1 MRPGLPWRDSYSVG
15 HLALDEEHQAL
26 LQSINSICNFGQTEE
41 KASTLTPLLEDLVTA
56 TIRHFEHED
65 RLLRKIV
72 ALTVTEKFSPDALK
86 HMSESVLV
94 EHIGD
99 HAQTLEA
106 LGSLVQTYHS
116 KHHMTHDELCDALKN
131 WFIGH
136 AVRSDAHLKSVFQA
150 IQTERPALMS
160 DLI

>member
-1 MRPGLPWRDSYSVG
+1 MTRGLPWRDSYSVG
-15 HLALDEEHQAL
+15 HIALDEEHQIL
-26 LQSINSICNFGQTEE
+26 LQTINSICKLRPSRGT
-41 KASTLTPLLEDLVTA
+41 ALTPLLEDLVTA

-72 ALTVTEKFSPDALK
+72 ALTVTEKFSPDALR

-99 HAQTLEA
+99 HAKTLEE
-106 LGSLVQTYHS
+106 LGSLVQLYRS
-116 KHHMTHDELCDALKN
+116 EHHMTKDDLCDALEN

-160 DLI
+160 DLA

>member
-1 MRPGLPWRDSYSVG
+1 MTRGLPWRDSYSVG
-15 HLALDEEHQAL
+15 HIALDEEHQIL
-26 LQSINSICNFGQTEE
+26 LQTINSICKLRPSRGT
-41 KASTLTPLLEDLVTA
+41 ALTPLLEDLVTA

-72 ALTVTEKFSPDALK
+72 ALTVTEKFSPDALR

-99 HAQTLEA
+99 HAKTLEE
-106 LGSLVQTYHS
+106 LGSLVQIYHS
-116 KHHMTHDELCDALKN
+116 EHHMTKDDLCEALEN

-160 DLI
+160 DLA

>member
-1 MRPGLPWRDSYSVG
+1 MKRGLPWRDSYSVG
-15 HLALDEEHQAL
+15 HIALDEEHQIL
-26 LQSINSICNFGQTEE
+26 LQTINSICNFGQAEE
-41 KASTLTPLLEDLVTA
+41 QTALTPLLEDLVTA

-72 ALTVTEKFSPDALK
+72 ALTVTEKFSPDALR
-86 HMSESVLV
+86 HMSERVLV

-99 HAQTLEA
+99 HAKTLEE
-106 LGSLVQTYHS
+106 LGSLVQLYRS
-116 KHHMTHDELCDALKN
+116 EHHMTKDDLCDALEN

-160 DLI
+160 DLA

>member
-1 MRPGLPWRDSYSVG
+1 M
-15 HLALDEEHQAL
+15 
-26 LQSINSICNFGQTEE
+26 
-41 KASTLTPLLEDLVTA
+41 PLLEDLVTA

-65 RLLRKIV
+65 QLLRKIV
-72 ALTVTEKFSPDALK
+72 ALTVTEKFSPDALR

-99 HAQTLEA
+99 HARTLEE
-106 LGSLVQTYHS
+106 LGSLVQVYHS
-116 KHHMTHDELCDALKN
+116 ERQMTKDELSDALKN

-160 DLI
+160 DLA

>member
-15 HLALDEEHQAL
+15 HLALDAEHQTL
-26 LQSINSICNFGQTEE
+26 LRTINSICDLGQAEE
-41 KASTLTPLLEDLVTA
+41 KTSALTPLLEDLVAA

-99 HAQTLEA
+99 HARTLEE
-106 LGSLVQTYHS
+106 LGSLVQIFHANQ
-116 KHHMTHDELCDALKN
+116 HMTNDELCDALKN

-160 DLI
+160 DLA